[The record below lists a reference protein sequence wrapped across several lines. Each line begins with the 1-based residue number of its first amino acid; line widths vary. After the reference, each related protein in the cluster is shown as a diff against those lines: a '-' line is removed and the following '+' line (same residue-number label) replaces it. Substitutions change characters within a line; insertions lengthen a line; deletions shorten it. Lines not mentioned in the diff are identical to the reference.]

1 MSRFLAPLILVAV
14 MILVF
19 VIGLNRDPSEIPSPL
34 LLKPA
39 PEFELPRL
47 KDPSRTVGSA
57 DYEGRFALVN
67 VWATWCVA
75 CRQEHDFLLQLAREI
90 RRMMEE
96 GKTDAEVYDFLVTR
110 YGDFVLY
117 RPRMSGKTMV
127 LWIAPFLL
135 IAVGAII
142 AVNVVRGRMTMP
154 IDDNSASDQV
164 DG

>member
-57 DYEGRFALVN
+57 DYEGRFALLN

>member
-1 MSRFLAPLILVAV
+1 MNRSSISLILFFAFGLANAIDAGKAFDDPEMQARYEKIVSEVRCLVCQNQTIKDSNAFLANDL
-14 MILVF
+14 
-19 VIGLNRDPSEIPSPL
+19 R
-34 LLKPA
+34 
-39 PEFELPRL
+39 
-47 KDPSRTVGSA
+47 
-57 DYEGRFALVN
+57 
-67 VWATWCVA
+67 
-75 CRQEHDFLLQLAREI
+75 REI

-135 IAVGAII
+135 IAVGAVI

-164 DG
+164 DGETRPAEDSS